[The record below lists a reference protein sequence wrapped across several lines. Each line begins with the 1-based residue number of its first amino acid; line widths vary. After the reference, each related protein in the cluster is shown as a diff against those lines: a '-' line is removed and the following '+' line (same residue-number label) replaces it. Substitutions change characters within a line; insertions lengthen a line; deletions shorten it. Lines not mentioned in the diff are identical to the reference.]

1 MFMEIIL
8 SYISKYVVNIT
19 INDWRLL
26 GHERSCDIFSRH
38 DMILFGL
45 MNFVA
50 KIGIKPITMSM
61 IGRTQLRRTA
71 FLGIA
76 SSRTVLHNMFP
87 KSCETFYSHRF
98 NISPPTDA
106 HSLVW
111 PCI

>member
-1 MFMEIIL
+1 MHFMEIIL
-8 SYISKYVVNIT
+8 SYISKYAVNIT

-26 GHERSCDIFSRH
+26 GHERSCDLFSRP

-50 KIGIKPITMSM
+50 KIGIKPIAMSM

-76 SSRTVLHNMFP
+76 SSRTVVTQHVP
-87 KSCETFYSHRF
+87 KKF
-98 NISPPTDA
+98 
-106 HSLVW
+106 
-111 PCI
+111 